1 VPPPSFTKRCR
12 IVLPTPLTESAPA
25 RPPEPPALRWLEEH
39 GDVLY
44 AYALSRVRDP
54 HAAEDLVQE
63 TLLAGIAAARGFHG
77 DSSERTWLVGILRH
91 KLTDHLRRS
100 FRERPPSESGADG
113 LDGLFDRRGHWKA
126 APSKWGADPHALA
139 EDAEFV
145 SVLTRCLSR
154 LPART
159 ANLFWL
165 REAEGVETG
174 ELCERLNV
182 SAANVWAMLHRAR
195 SGLRECLKLHWFDG
209 GGGA

>member
-1 VPPPSFTKRCR
+1 M
-12 IVLPTPLTESAPA
+12 SAIDEGPA
-25 RPPEPPALRWLEEH
+25 RAGGASALGWLGEH

-63 TLLAGIAAARGFHG
+63 TLLAGLAAAGGFQG
-77 DSSERTWLVGILRH
+77 QSSERSWLIGILRH

-100 FRERPPSESGADG
+100 FRERPPAESGADG
-113 LDGLFDRRGHWKA
+113 LDGLFDRHGHWNT

-139 EDAEFV
+139 EDAEFFA
-145 SVLTRCLSR
+145 VLTRCLSR

-159 ANLFWL
+159 AHLFWL
-165 REAEGVETG
+165 REAEGVDTS

-182 SAANVWAMLHRAR
+182 TAANVWAMLHRAR
-195 SGLRECLKLHWFDG
+195 CGLRECLRIHWFDG
-209 GGGA
+209 GGHP